1 MGFLW
6 RESGEVIDR
15 EVIGKIEERQ
25 KVIVTS
31 TTYLYS
37 FIGID
42 IKFWELLDGRLKY
55 ILIEV
60 GALLL
65 T

>member
-25 KVIVTS
+25 KVVVTS
-31 TTYLYS
+31 TTYTVLL
-37 FIGID
+37 
-42 IKFWELLDGRLKY
+42 EL
-55 ILIEV
+55 I
-60 GALLL
+60 
-65 T
+65 